1 MITYGTLVLATGALS
16 LFACMWILAITTG
29 VSYAALL
36 AQTATIIALNN
47 TQRMQTMYTKAQMKR
62 DCKKVSQ
69 ER

>member
-1 MITYGTLVLATGALS
+1 MIKYTFVLAAGALI